1 MPNLTPG
8 PDPRIQAT
16 SYTTGQAVTFTP
28 PADSTLVAHEAAH
41 VVQQNEGTTASP
53 TPSSNDVNPVSF
65 ADFDPVSSPFQA
77 EAAAPARA
85 AASQDPP
92 PAVRAPYNEL
102 AVYAKSNQNINYL
115 EIERGNVNRNLAR
128 FLQQYQEQLNQNPEL
143 RDKLA
148 QSEVGQKLLAALDR
162 MSQTGTIGT
171 QDILDLQQFIV
182 ASGINIG
189 TDASPHGID
198 GLYGP
203 QTHAGLQQAFDALLA
218 DPDTAIAGLEAGL
231 ERATTGMDYLRQAQD
246 GEIDLYDPTRSEGLP
261 DSDPVN
267 PTGPPPDT
275 TDLGRRIWES
285 AQQTARERSPRGLCM
300 QGVRQTLDRI
310 GIHLRD
316 ENGNNLRSAYMA
328 ADALATRYQDQFT
341 EMRPVSRSQLRSLPP
356 GAIVVWDRNPDPSR
370 RADNPSNGY
379 SHGHIEIIGPNGQA
393 VSDGA
398 QSWGITMNNN
408 GRYGGFRVFLPNG

>member
-8 PDPRIQAT
+8 PDPRIQAA
-16 SYTTGQAVTFTP
+16 SYTSGQAVTFTP
-28 PADSTLVAHEAAH
+28 PAENSIATHETAH
-41 VVQQNEGTTASP
+41 VVQQNAATVSP
-53 TPSSNDVNPVSF
+53 PANTNAVSPVSF

-77 EAAAPARA
+77 SAAT
-85 AASQDPP
+85 
-92 PAVRAPYNEL
+92 AVRAPGQQTPPNVRASYNEL
-102 AVYAKSNQNINYL
+102 AVYAKANQNLNYF
-115 EIERGNVNRNLAR
+115 EIERGNVNRNLSR
-128 FLQQYQEQLNQNPEL
+128 FLQQYQDQLSQNPEL
-143 RDKLA
+143 RNKLA
-148 QSEVGQKLLAALDR
+148 QSEVGQQLLATLDR
-162 MSQTGTIGT
+162 LSQNGKIGT
-171 QDILDLQQFIV
+171 QDVLNLQQFIV

-203 QTHAGLQQAFDALLA
+203 KTHAGLQQAFDALLA
-218 DPDTAIAGLEAGL
+218 NPDTAIAGLEAGL
-231 ERATTGMDYLRQAQD
+231 ERATTGMETLRRAQN

-261 DSDPVN
+261 DSDEVN

-285 AQQTARERSPRGLCM
+285 AQQTARQRSPRGLCM

-310 GIHLRD
+310 GINIRD
-316 ENGNNLRSAYMA
+316 QNGNNLRSAYMA

-341 EMRPVSRSQLRSLPP
+341 EMHPVSRSQLRSLPP

-370 RADNPSNGY
+370 RAANPSNGY

-393 VSDGA
+393 VSDGR
-398 QSWGITMNNN
+398 QPWGITMNNN